1 LGVVVTDEKGRPL
14 SAPLDVSSDVTW
26 VGYANEAI
34 RQQIEPHLQ
43 AALQKRGLIM
53 VNCEV

>member
-1 LGVVVTDEKGRPL
+1 MVPL
-14 SAPLDVSSDVTW
+14 NVSSDVTW